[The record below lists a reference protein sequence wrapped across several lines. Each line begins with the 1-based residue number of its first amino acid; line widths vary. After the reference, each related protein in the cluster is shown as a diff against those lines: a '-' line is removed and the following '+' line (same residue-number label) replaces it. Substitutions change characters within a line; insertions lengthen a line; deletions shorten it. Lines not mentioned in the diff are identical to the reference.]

1 MPRSLYSAALGLSAF
16 ALAPLTARAN
26 PPSATVISPFYPP
39 IYESPLP
46 QTPYYG
52 NPISVPGFTLYF
64 PGATNLP
71 PQYTGPA
78 LNPYPMGAQTCVAPG
93 YTCPASAP
101 NTPGLPCT
109 CPTNQGGTVQGVV
122 H

>member
-1 MPRSLYSAALGLSAF
+1 MPRSLCAVALGLSAL
-16 ALAPLTARAN
+16 ALTPLTARAN
-26 PPSATVISPFYPP
+26 PPSVTVI
-39 IYESPLP
+39 SPLP

-52 NPISVPGFTLYF
+52 SPYLQPSFTTYL
-64 PGATNLP
+64 PGAPNLP
-71 PQYTGPA
+71 PQFTNPA

-109 CPTNQGGTVQGVV
+109 CPTSQGGTVPGIV